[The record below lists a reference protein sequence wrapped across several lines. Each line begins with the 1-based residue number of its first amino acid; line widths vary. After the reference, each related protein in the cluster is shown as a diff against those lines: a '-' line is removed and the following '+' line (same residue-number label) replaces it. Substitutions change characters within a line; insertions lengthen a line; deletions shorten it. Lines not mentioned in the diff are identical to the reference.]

1 MIFYGT
7 LLRGDKMFEGLRD
20 KLSNAFKTLAG
31 KGKITERNIEEA
43 IQIVKTSLLAAD
55 VNYKVVKEF
64 VEEIK
69 KKALGEEV
77 LKSLTPDQM
86 FIKIVRDELIKLLGE
101 KESFRLIH
109 NPSYVM
115 MVGLQ
120 GTGKTTSAA
129 KIANYLKK
137 QGKHPILVAADTY
150 RPAAIDQLETLGKKI
165 NVPVITGDRKNA
177 LKIVEEAMKQVKDS
191 GYDVVILDTAGR
203 LHIDDEMMNEL
214 EKIKDMV
221 NPDEILLTVDAMA
234 GQDAVNSGKVF
245 NERLDVSGFVV
256 TKLDGDS
263 RGGVILT
270 IRYITGKPIK
280 FVGVGEKIDD
290 FDEFYP
296 DRMANR
302 ILGLGDVLSLIEKVE
317 RELDQEKMQKMGEKF
332 MRAEF
337 TLDDFREQIK
347 EIKKLGMDKIL
358 EALPGAPEVDLNTS
372 EKELKKVEAIIN
384 SMTPEERNNPSIIN
398 ASRKKRIA
406 NGSGTTVQDI
416 NKLLKSYEEMK
427 KLMKMMKKGRMPFG
441 LKGLKF

>member
-1 MIFYGT
+1 
-7 LLRGDKMFEGLRD
+7 MFEGLRD
-20 KLSNAFKTLAG
+20 KLSGAFKILSG
-31 KGKITERNIEEA
+31 KGKISERNIEEA
-43 IQIVKTSLLAAD
+43 IQVVKNSLLAAD

-64 VEEIK
+64 VENVK
-69 KKALGEEV
+69 KRALGEEV

-86 FIKIVRDELIKLLGE
+86 FIKIIRDELIALLGE
-101 KESFRLIH
+101 KEPFKLIH
-109 NPSYVM
+109 RPSYVM

-129 KIANYLKK
+129 KIANYLKR

-165 NVPVITGDRKNA
+165 GVPVIAGDRKNA
-177 LKIVEEAMKQVKDS
+177 IKIVEEAMKTVKDS

-203 LHIDDEMMNEL
+203 LHIDDKMMKEL
-214 EKIKDMV
+214 DDIKALV

-245 NERLDVSGFVV
+245 NDRLGVTGFVV

-270 IRYITGKPIK
+270 IRHITGKPIK

-296 DRMANR
+296 DRMASR
-302 ILGLGDVLSLIEKVE
+302 ILGLGDVLSLIDRVEK
-317 RELDQEKMQKMGEKF
+317 ELDQEKMEKMGEKF
-332 MRAEF
+332 IRAEF
-337 TLDDFREQIK
+337 TLEDFKEQIK

-358 EALPGAPEVDLNTS
+358 EALPGAPQIDINTS
-372 EKELKKVEAIIN
+372 EKELKRVEAIIN
-384 SMTPEERNNPSIIN
+384 SMTPQERNNPDIIN

-406 NGSGTTVQDI
+406 LGSGTTVQDI

-427 KLMKMMKKGRMPFG
+427 KLMKMFKKGKVPFA
-441 LKGLKF
+441 LRGLKF

>member
-1 MIFYGT
+1 
-7 LLRGDKMFEGLRD
+7 LRGDIMFEGLRD
-20 KLSNAFKTLAG
+20 KLSNAFKILSG
-31 KGKITERNIEEA
+31 KGKITEKNIEEA

-64 VEEIK
+64 VENVK
-69 KKALGEEV
+69 KRALGEEV

-86 FIKIVRDELIKLLGE
+86 FIKIVRDELIALLGE
-101 KESFRLIH
+101 KEPFRLIH

-129 KIANYLKK
+129 KIANFLKK

-177 LKIVEEAMKQVKDS
+177 LKIVEEAMRKVKDS

-203 LHIDDEMMNEL
+203 LHIDDEMMEEL
-214 EKIKDMV
+214 EKIKAMV

-245 NERLDVSGFVV
+245 NDRLGVTGFVV

-270 IRYITGKPIK
+270 IRHITGKPVK

-358 EALPGAPEVDLNTS
+358 EALPGAPEIDINTS

-384 SMTPEERNNPSIIN
+384 SMTPQERNNPEILN

-406 NGSGTTVQDI
+406 MGSGTTVQDI

-427 KLMKMMKKGRMPFG
+427 KLMKMMKKGKMPFG
-441 LKGLKF
+441 FRGLKF

>member
-1 MIFYGT
+1 
-7 LLRGDKMFEGLRD
+7 MFEGLRD
-20 KLSNAFKTLAG
+20 KLSNAFKVLSG
-31 KGKITERNIEEA
+31 KGKITEKNIEEA

-55 VNYKVVKEF
+55 VNYRVVKEF
-64 VEEIK
+64 VENVK
-69 KKALGEEV
+69 KRALGEEV

-101 KESFRLIH
+101 REPFRLIH
-109 NPSYVM
+109 HPSYVM
-115 MVGLQ
+115 MAGLQ

-165 NVPVITGDRKNA
+165 GVPVITGDRKNA
-177 LKIVEEAMKQVKDS
+177 LKIVEEAMKTVKDS

-203 LHIDDEMMNEL
+203 LHIDDEMMEEL
-214 EKIKDMV
+214 EKIKAMV

-234 GQDAVNSGKVF
+234 GQDAVNSAKVF
-245 NERLDVSGFVV
+245 NERLNITGFVI

-270 IRYITGKPIK
+270 IRYITGKPVK

-296 DRMANR
+296 DRIANR

-337 TLDDFREQIK
+337 TLEDFREQIK
-347 EIKKLGMDKIL
+347 EIKKLGIEKIL
-358 EALPGAPEVDLNTS
+358 EALPGTPDIDLNTS
-372 EKELKKVEAIIN
+372 EKELKKIEAIIN
-384 SMTPEERNNPSIIN
+384 SMTPEERNNPAILN

-406 NGSGTTVQDI
+406 LGSGTTVQDI
-416 NKLLKSYEEMK
+416 NKLLKSYEKMK
-427 KLMKMMKKGRMPFG
+427 KLMKMMKKGKLPFG
-441 LKGLKF
+441 FRGLKF

>member
-1 MIFYGT
+1 
-7 LLRGDKMFEGLRD
+7 MFEGLRD
-20 KLSNAFKTLAG
+20 KLSGAFKILSG
-31 KGKITERNIEEA
+31 KGKISEKNIEEA

-64 VEEIK
+64 VENVK
-69 KKALGEEV
+69 KRALGEEV

-86 FIKIVRDELIKLLGE
+86 FIKIIRDEMITLLGE
-101 KESFRLIH
+101 KEPFKLIH
-109 NPSYVM
+109 RPAYVM

-129 KIANYLKK
+129 KIANYLKR

-165 NVPVITGDRKNA
+165 GVPVIAGDRNNA
-177 LKIVEEAMKQVKDS
+177 IKIVEEAMKAVKDS

-203 LHIDDEMMNEL
+203 LHIDDEMMKEL
-214 EKIKDMV
+214 EKIKEIV

-245 NERLDVSGFVV
+245 NDRLGVTGFVV

-270 IRYITGKPIK
+270 IRHVTGKPIK
-280 FVGVGEKIDD
+280 FIGVGEKIDD

-302 ILGLGDVLSLIEKVE
+302 ILGLGDVLSLIDKVE
-317 RELDQEKMQKMGEKF
+317 KELDQEKMQKMGEKF
-332 MRAEF
+332 IKAEF
-337 TLDDFREQIK
+337 TLEDFKEQIK

-358 EALPGAPEVDLNTS
+358 EALPGAPQIDINTS
-372 EKELKKVEAIIN
+372 EKELKRVEAIIN
-384 SMTPEERNNPSIIN
+384 SMTPQERNNPDIIN

-406 NGSGTTVQDI
+406 LGSGTTVQDI

-427 KLMKMMKKGRMPFG
+427 KLMKMFKKGKVPFA
-441 LKGLKF
+441 LRGLKF

>member
-1 MIFYGT
+1 
-7 LLRGDKMFEGLRD
+7 MFEGLRD
-20 KLSNAFKTLAG
+20 KLSGAFKILSG
-31 KGKITERNIEEA
+31 KGKISERNVEEA
-43 IQIVKTSLLAAD
+43 IQVVKNSLLAAD

-64 VEEIK
+64 VENVK
-69 KKALGEEV
+69 KRALGEEV

-86 FIKIVRDELIKLLGE
+86 FIKIIRDELIALLGE
-101 KESFRLIH
+101 KESFKLIH
-109 NPSYVM
+109 RPSYVM

-129 KIANYLKK
+129 KIANYLKR

-165 NVPVITGDRKNA
+165 GVPVVAGDRKNA
-177 LKIVEEAMKQVKDS
+177 IKIVEEAMKTVRDS

-203 LHIDDEMMNEL
+203 LHIDDEMMKEL
-214 EKIKDMV
+214 DDIKALV

-245 NERLDVSGFVV
+245 NDRLGVTGFVV

-270 IRYITGKPIK
+270 IRHITGKPIK

-296 DRMANR
+296 DRMASR
-302 ILGLGDVLSLIEKVE
+302 ILGLGDVLSLIDRVEK
-317 RELDQEKMQKMGEKF
+317 ELDQEKMEKMGEKF
-332 MRAEF
+332 IRAEF
-337 TLDDFREQIK
+337 TLEDFKEQIK

-358 EALPGAPEVDLNTS
+358 EALPGAPQIDINTS
-372 EKELKKVEAIIN
+372 EKELKRVEAIIN
-384 SMTPEERNNPSIIN
+384 SMTPQERNNPDIIN

-406 NGSGTTVQDI
+406 FGSGTTVQDI

-427 KLMKMMKKGRMPFG
+427 KLMKMFKKGKVPFA
-441 LKGLKF
+441 LRGLKF